1 MNGMPQNYVDSV
13 LAIYPANTDEQAYY
27 SVRDVVRDLN
37 FGWPAYAWAT
47 LQKKTGKSAVYSAY
61 LAQKSDR
68 TVYAKGNRRT
78 MNPNGP
84 GLPEWPVYEEGKKTV
99 MQFNNGATLIETPNM
114 VGIGLIDRF
123 MQYVRKV
130 KAEASGQ

>member
-1 MNGMPQNYVDSV
+1 M
-13 LAIYPANTDEQAYY
+13 
-27 SVRDVVRDLN
+27 
-37 FGWPAYAWAT
+37 
-47 LQKKTGKSAVYSAY
+47 YSAY

-68 TVYAKGNRRT
+68 TVYAKGNRRGAAHADDIMYLNGSFLKDAERYPQEAAVSEIMQQYWVNFAKT

-123 MQYVRKV
+123 MQYVRKM

>member
-1 MNGMPQNYVDSV
+1 MYLNGSFLKEAERYPQEAAVSEIMQQYWV
-13 LAIYPANTDEQAYY
+13 
-27 SVRDVVRDLN
+27 N
-37 FGWPAYAWAT
+37 F
-47 LQKKTGKSAVYSAY
+47 
-61 LAQKSDR
+61 
-68 TVYAKGNRRT
+68 AKT